1 MFLPTF
7 FYATK
12 LDRIVVDAYSS
23 ANAKQRAVFCTSSL
37 SQIKNTINHLFHE
50 ITLTSASWAFTFNI
64 HALLPV
70 DLASQIR
77 MVWSTEH
84 DAKT

>member
-1 MFLPTF
+1 MQTRQTLTDNQLRPLSFSMFLPTF
-7 FYATK
+7 FHATK

-50 ITLTSASWAFTFNI
+50 ITLTSAS
-64 HALLPV
+64 
-70 DLASQIR
+70 
-77 MVWSTEH
+77 
-84 DAKT
+84 